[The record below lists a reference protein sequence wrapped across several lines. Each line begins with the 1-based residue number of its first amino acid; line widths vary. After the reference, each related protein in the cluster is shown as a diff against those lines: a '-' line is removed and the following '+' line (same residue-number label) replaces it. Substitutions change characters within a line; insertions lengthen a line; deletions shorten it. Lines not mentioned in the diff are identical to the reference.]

1 MNDGGKT
8 DGEKDMKHS
17 VQHGQEDI
25 MAGRQRQHSRPNF
38 KTAFIIC
45 CRYVFPVAAIA
56 VGIVVTLHLLRTG
69 PQAQPVP
76 TRTSRVAVETTP
88 VSFATHPTRLRAMGV
103 VKASRSIDLKPQVSG
118 EVIEVSE
125 NLLPGGHLAEGD
137 VMLRLDPS
145 DYLLALE
152 QQKNYVVRA
161 QNDLA
166 LEEGNQLVVQREFD
180 LLGEEVSQSEKRLML
195 REPQLSTLQT
205 ELAVAQSKKKQ
216 AELNLARTNIT
227 APFNGVVSAVHMNIG
242 TWVSSSSTLATF
254 IGSDKYW
261 VEVSIPEEQLQWVT
275 LPTDSAKHGSE
286 VKIYNP
292 KAWGE
297 DTFREGTV
305 IQLLPS
311 LESQGRMARLLIEVE
326 DPLSLQPINAS
337 KPQILIDSYVR
348 VVIEGKTID
357 QAAQIPREYLR
368 DGDRLWLYDEFGK
381 LSIRDVTVRFK
392 SKDFVL
398 ITDGISSGENIV
410 TSNISTPVQGLP
422 LKLTNALSGDLQ
434 GQVEGIVA
442 STSEALNSL
451 EGGTHE

>member
-1 MNDGGKT
+1 M
-8 DGEKDMKHS
+8 
-17 VQHGQEDI
+17 
-25 MAGRQRQHSRPNF
+25 
-38 KTAFIIC
+38 
-45 CRYVFPVAAIA
+45 
-56 VGIVVTLHLLRTG
+56 
-69 PQAQPVP
+69 
-76 TRTSRVAVETTP
+76 
-88 VSFATHPTRLRAMGV
+88 
-103 VKASRSIDLKPQVSG
+103 
-118 EVIEVSE
+118 
-125 NLLPGGHLAEGD
+125 
-137 VMLRLDPS
+137 
-145 DYLLALE
+145 
-152 QQKNYVVRA
+152 
-161 QNDLA
+161 
-166 LEEGNQLVVQREFD
+166 
-180 LLGEEVSQSEKRLML
+180 
-195 REPQLSTLQT
+195 
-205 ELAVAQSKKKQ
+205 
-216 AELNLARTNIT
+216 
-227 APFNGVVSAVHMNIG
+227 
-242 TWVSSSSTLATF
+242 
-254 IGSDKYW
+254 
-261 VEVSIPEEQLQWVT
+261 
-275 LPTDSAKHGSE
+275 
-286 VKIYNP
+286 KIYNP

-422 LKLTNALSGDLQ
+422 LKPTNALSGDLQ
-434 GQVEGIVA
+434 GEVEGIVA
-442 STSEALNSL
+442 STSEALNGL